1 MTTENVILLT
11 PVLGTA
17 QCQSFTCESLL
28 AQAKQT
34 LCIEDYEELLLSILD
49 AAYYSDADEEIQSI
63 VDCYYSLVR

>member
-28 AQAKQT
+28 AYSKQI
-34 LCIEDYEELLLSILD
+34 LCAEDYEELLLSILD
-49 AAYYSDADEEIQSI
+49 AAYYEAADEELQSI
-63 VDCYYSLVR
+63 VDHYYSLVR

>member
-28 AQAKQT
+28 AEAKRI
-34 LCIEDYEELLLSILD
+34 LCAEDYEELLLSILD
-49 AAYYSDADEEIQSI
+49 AAYYEAADEELQSI
-63 VDCYYSLVR
+63 VDRYYSLVR